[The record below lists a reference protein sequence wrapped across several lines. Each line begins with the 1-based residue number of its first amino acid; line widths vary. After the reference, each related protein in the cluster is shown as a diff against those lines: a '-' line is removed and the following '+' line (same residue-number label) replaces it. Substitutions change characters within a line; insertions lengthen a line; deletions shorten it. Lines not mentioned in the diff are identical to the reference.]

1 MARPGSALARFT
13 RSLLG
18 GRSAGKRIPPEQS
31 VPYFSWECH
40 LASGTLASRPAM
52 QRTCRDILHIHIPRA
67 TSFTLPQNN
76 RNDFRVLHAV
86 LRIGSILAQLIL
98 VGVPAGT
105 YRCSSLSLGPFGRL
119 HATSSTCRIVVRL
132 SIRRRSPIGARVA
145 QHTSMIVALA
155 SLLRFKTKNSRLLAH
170 LRGGDEEVR
179 SRCSAPSRRVRV
191 RRPAQGHDGAH
202 LRDTSGSDI
211 TVCDA

>member
-1 MARPGSALARFT
+1 M
-13 RSLLG
+13 
-18 GRSAGKRIPPEQS
+18 
-31 VPYFSWECH
+31 
-40 LASGTLASRPAM
+40 ASGTLASRPAM

-191 RRPAQGHDGAH
+191 RRPAQGHDGASAPTF
-202 LRDTSGSDI
+202 LSATRDDRFCVVASPLI
-211 TVCDA
+211 TVASNLHGDDLALLRSLHVGGRNRS

>member
-1 MARPGSALARFT
+1 M
-13 RSLLG
+13 
-18 GRSAGKRIPPEQS
+18 
-31 VPYFSWECH
+31 
-40 LASGTLASRPAM
+40 ASGTLASRPAM

-191 RRPAQGHDGAH
+191 RRPAESHNSAQMRGASVPTF
-202 LRDTSGSDI
+202 LSATRDDRFCVVASPVI
-211 TVCDA
+211 TVASNLHGDDLALLRPPHVGGRNRS